1 MFERDSLWV
10 GLLGAL
16 CSHLILWSVSF
27 LGTIRLSLPY
37 HMWFPGQLC
46 LSVNNLCTVCLRGQ
60 ADLCFAVRARTYHW
74 WWSKVRTTISWIEC
88 WRQRRPARSRLLRK
102 DSLNEWLITSSW
114 KMNSDDVS
122 RYLSCREGWRSPPPS
137 ACLPGIKL
145 SCFIPFLIFCWI
157 NTPQPLLM
165 SFFRNFFL
173 SNPCSFLPLFFV
185 HSVFCLLVG

>member
-88 WRQRRPARSRLLRK
+88 WRQRTPAHSRLLRK

-114 KMNSDDVS
+114 NMNSDDVS
-122 RYLSCREGWRSPPPS
+122 VDTWAAERDDAPHPHPPASLVSSSPAS
-137 ACLPGIKL
+137 
-145 SCFIPFLIFCWI
+145 FL
-157 NTPQPLLM
+157 
-165 SFFRNFFL
+165 FL
-173 SNPCSFLPLFFV
+173 SFAE
-185 HSVFCLLVG
+185 